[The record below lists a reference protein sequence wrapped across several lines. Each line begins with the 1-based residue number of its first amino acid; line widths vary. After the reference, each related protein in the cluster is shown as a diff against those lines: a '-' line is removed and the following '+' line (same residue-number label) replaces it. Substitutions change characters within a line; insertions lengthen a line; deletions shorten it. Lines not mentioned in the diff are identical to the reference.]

1 MWLAT
6 SAAGPISSVEV
17 ELTDWLALYNDGV
30 PWGEDQ
36 EPPPP
41 EPPHFGY
48 FRAGFEST
56 PYWLVILVLT
66 NVLNGQSACSFR
78 AGPGWL
84 ACVSRVDDPGNAG
97 PVLSVPM
104 TSNFLTNL
112 AVATYG
118 FAAGASVAVA
128 LFASWRHRFGVVVAA
143 MLASISTMVAGLM
156 AASPPPG
163 QQFYSADRLRPW
175 LVAVGAGSA
184 LICAGLI
191 AVWRW
196 KRTRLAAVAA
206 IALSAFVIY
215 VLLYSSVLYVSQI
228 E

>member
-1 MWLAT
+1 M
-6 SAAGPISSVEV
+6 AGVFRVDECPQWTERPAHSGP
-17 ELTDWLALYNDGV
+17 ARMA
-30 PWGEDQ
+30 GE
-36 EPPPP
+36 
-41 EPPHFGY
+41 
-48 FRAGFEST
+48 T
-56 PYWLVILVLT
+56 
-66 NVLNGQSACSFR
+66 
-78 AGPGWL
+78 
-84 ACVSRVDDPGNAG
+84 RVDDPGNTGSVRA
-97 PVLSVPM
+97 VPM

-128 LFASWRHRFGVVVAA
+128 LFAAWRHRVGVVVAA
-143 MLASISTMVAGLM
+143 MAVSTSTMVAGLM
-156 AASPPPG
+156 AAAPPPG
-163 QQFYSADRLRPW
+163 QQFYSADGLRPW

-206 IALSAFVIY
+206 IALSAFVVY
-215 VLLYSSVLYVSQI
+215 VPLYSSVLYVSQI